1 MADTSGSID
10 PNAEIWAYESTQSEA
25 ARLLWELSFQA
36 VRENC
41 YRATRA
47 YRFATLFSGYTL
59 TNLQGYGANVTPAFE
74 DSFPGLDFPIIK
86 NRCRTLS
93 KTFIAKSFANDR
105 PEPQFTTRGG
115 SFEQGLK
122 ADLLNGLMIADFE
135 APHGGYK
142 NIHQLHCM
150 GGLVATTATGR
161 YYVFCIDYDSST
173 YAECELDDSLTVGVW
188 RAQQHGAV
196 RMLTR
201 IVWMNPEEA
210 IRRFGRKHRTAIYKN
225 VETRSAVFT
234 AGQGIENTGPTK
246 NWTLARRV
254 VKVIMGWN
262 VKVNDELGREMFI
275 LEDKHVLRDNKEYNY
290 PTPPCASWD
299 FETSLDG
306 EDPIP
311 LTNSIYRL
319 ELYQNR
325 ILNDVDKT
333 ERLTPQLAIVVQK
346 GTQGP
351 KGIGGKGATTKS
363 VLQSKAVQVIDAD
376 GPVDSAWKAFE
387 MPKYAKDSLA
397 LEKMYDDATFEE
409 AQIGR
414 NHATGVKPE
423 GTTSG
428 IQESLA
434 ASYYT
439 ESFAEA
445 ERRSIDMRAI
455 ETSKLM
461 LRVDRILAKRKGGF
475 SKWIG
480 EGKFMQQVKHT
491 DLDLDLDKYVL
502 DVKAVGEGKDSPK
515 TRLDQA
521 MQLLKDPTVQF
532 TGADL
537 VQAWKN
543 YDVDQLADQA
553 FALQEWC
560 EDQAK
565 KYTKATKTVL
575 ADPEFYEPPEIWMQL
590 SGLRLCLSIMTV
602 AYLHARGDKVPQNRL
617 GWFEKFNN
625 DCVALIQAEEKRQAM
640 NAAGKS
646 GGVSPTQAAASPAA
660 PMPAPPAPAGPQM
673 SAQPLSAPGA
683 VPGPT
688 ATQGVTPNG

>member
-1 MADTSGSID
+1 MADTTGSISSD
-10 PNAEIWAYESTQSEA
+10 AEIWAYEKTQSES
-25 ARLLWELSFQA
+25 ARLLWDLAFQA

-59 TNLQGYGANVTPAFE
+59 TNLQGYGANVTPTFE
-74 DSFPGLDFPIIK
+74 DTFPGLDFPIVK
-86 NRCRTLS
+86 NRCRTLA
-93 KTFIAKSFANDR
+93 KTFIAKSFANDQ

-115 SFEQGLK
+115 NFEQGLK

-150 GGLVATTATGR
+150 GGLIATTSTGR

-173 YAECELDDSLTVGVW
+173 YPECELDDSLTVGVW
-188 RAQQHGAV
+188 RAQQHGAI
-196 RMLTR
+196 RMMTR

-210 IRRFGRKHRTAIYKN
+210 VRRFGKKNYNAIYRN

-246 NWTLARRV
+246 NWTLKRRV
-254 VKVIMGWN
+254 VKVIMGWTVRN
-262 VKVNDELGREMFI
+262 GDEMGREMFI
-275 LEDKHVLRDNKEYNY
+275 LEDKSVLRDNKEYDY
-290 PTPPCASWD
+290 PTPPCVGWD

-319 ELYQNR
+319 SLNQNR
-325 ILNDVDKT
+325 IINDVDRT
-333 ERLTPQLAIVVQK
+333 ERTTPQLAVVIQK
-346 GTQGP
+346 GTNGSSVAS
-351 KGIGGKGATTKS
+351 KSATTKS
-363 VLQSKAVQVIDAD
+363 VLQSKAVQVIPVD

-387 MPKYAKDSLA
+387 MPKYSKDSLA
-397 LEKMYDDATFEE
+397 LEKMYDDSTFEE

-445 ERRSIDMRAI
+445 ERRAI
-455 ETSKLM
+455 ETRAIGTTRIM
-461 LRVDRILAKRKGGF
+461 LRVCKILAKRKGGF

-480 EGKFMQQVKHT
+480 EGKFMREVRHT
-491 DLDLDLDKYVL
+491 DLDLDVDKYVL
-502 DVKAVGEGKDSPK
+502 DIKAVGEGKDSPK

-560 EDQAK
+560 EDQSK
-565 KYTKATKTVL
+565 KYTKATKEML

-602 AYLHARGDKVPQNRL
+602 AYLHARGDKVPQDRL
-617 GWFEKFNN
+617 RWFEKFNN
-625 DCVALIQAEEKRQAM
+625 DCVALIQAEEKRQAL
-640 NAAGKS
+640 NAAGK
-646 GGVSPTQAAASPAA
+646 PSPAA
-660 PMPAPPAPAGPQM
+660 PPPAPGPQM
-673 SAQPLSAPGA
+673 NTAAPTMPGA

-688 ATQGVTPNG
+688 ATQGTQGTPNG

>member
-1 MADTSGSID
+1 MSDTTGSISPD
-10 PNAEIWAYESTQSEA
+10 AEIWAYEDKQSDA
-25 ARLLWELSFQA
+25 ARLLWDLSFQA

-59 TNLQGYGANVTPAFE
+59 TNLQGYGANVTPSF
-74 DSFPGLDFPIIK
+74 DDTFPGLDFPIIK
-86 NRCRTLS
+86 NRCRTLG
-93 KTFIAKSFANDR
+93 KTFIAKSFANDQ
-105 PEPQFTTRGG
+105 PEPQFTTRGAN
-115 SFEQGLK
+115 FEQGLK
-122 ADLLNGLMIADFE
+122 ADLLNGLMIAEFE
-135 APHGGYK
+135 APHGAYK
-142 NIHQLHCM
+142 NIHALHCM
-150 GGLVATTATGR
+150 GGLIATTSTGR
-161 YYVFCIDYDSST
+161 YYVFCIDYDNST
-173 YAECELDDSLTVGVW
+173 YPECELDDSLTVGVW
-188 RAQQHGAV
+188 RAQQHGAI
-196 RMLTR
+196 RMMTR

-210 IRRFGRKHRTAIYKN
+210 VRRFGKKNKTKIYAN

-246 NWTLARRV
+246 NWTLKRRV
-254 VKVIMGWN
+254 VKIIMGWTVQN
-262 VKVNDELGREMFI
+262 GSEMGREMFI
-275 LEDKHVLRDNKEYNY
+275 LEDKSVLRDNKEYDFK
-290 PTPPCASWD
+290 TPPCVSWE

-319 ELYQNR
+319 SMNQNR
-325 ILNDVDKT
+325 IINDVDRT
-333 ERLTPQLAIVVQK
+333 ERLTPQLAIVVQS
-346 GTQGP
+346 GTNGSGVAS
-351 KGIGGKGATTKS
+351 KKATSKS
-363 VLQSKAVQVIDAD
+363 VLQSKAVQVIEAP
-376 GPVDSAWKAFE
+376 GPVDSSWKAFE

-397 LEKMYDDATFEE
+397 LEKMYDDSTFEE

-428 IQESLA
+428 VQESLA

-445 ERRSIDMRAI
+445 ERRAIEVRAI
-455 ETSKLM
+455 GTTRIM
-461 LRVDRILAKRKGGF
+461 NRVHCILAKRKGGF

-480 EGKFMQQVKHT
+480 EGKFMRQVKHT
-491 DLDLDLDKYVL
+491 DLDLDSDKYVL
-502 DVKAVGEGKDSPK
+502 DIKAVGEGKDSPK

-537 VQAWKN
+537 VSAWKT
-543 YDVDQLADQA
+543 YDVDQLADRA

-560 EDQAK
+560 EEQAK
-565 KYTKATKTVL
+565 KYVKVTKTEL

-590 SGLRLCLSIMTV
+590 SGLRLCLSIMSV
-602 AYLHARGDKVPQNRL
+602 AFLHARGDKVPQDRL
-617 GWFEKFNN
+617 RWFEKFCN
-625 DCVALIQAEEKRQAM
+625 DCVALIQSEEKRQAL
-640 NAAGKS
+640 NAAGKP
-646 GGVSPTQAAASPAA
+646 GGPQA
-660 PMPAPPAPAGPQM
+660 PMPSTPQPAGAPPPSPT
-673 SAQPLSAPGA
+673 PGA

-688 ATQGVTPNG
+688 ATQGIAPND